1 MKRGGAVKKRGGGM
15 MGPKKK
21 MAKGGAIA
29 KAKLRKPSGRLTSDD
44 VKRAMPTGR
53 SAAAKKA
60 AMKGT
65 KGGAKAAL
73 MGSIM
78 KGKGNPAGKDMSVAG
93 KIRGVTGLLKRRKAL
108 GGRKPGRMGGGKKKQ
123 MPTYATTADFDLSI
137 DDIAEEA
144 FERCGLQ
151 IRSGY
156 DIKTARRSINLM
168 LAEWANRGLNLWTI
182 QKQEKTLPAT
192 TTELSGTSLF
202 GSGANSA
209 QQIIDI
215 TDLVIRDSSNN
226 EYSTTSISRST
237 YLNYTVKTTSGRP
250 SQYYFERTIN
260 PKLFLYPAADT
271 TYTLVYYA
279 LVRMK
284 DSGAY
289 TNNAE
294 IPFRFLPCLTA
305 GLAYYIAMKKAP
317 DRIQLLKQI
326 YEDEFQR
333 AAAQDGERTSLF
345 LTPKVYLPSA

>member
-1 MKRGGAVKKRGGGM
+1 
-15 MGPKKK
+15 
-21 MAKGGAIA
+21 
-29 KAKLRKPSGRLTSDD
+29 
-44 VKRAMPTGR
+44 
-53 SAAAKKA
+53 
-60 AMKGT
+60 
-65 KGGAKAAL
+65 
-73 MGSIM
+73 
-78 KGKGNPAGKDMSVAG
+78 
-93 KIRGVTGLLKRRKAL
+93 
-108 GGRKPGRMGGGKKKQ
+108 
-123 MPTYATTADFDLSI
+123 MPTYSSTADFDLSI
-137 DDIAEEA
+137 DEIAEEA
-144 FERCGLQ
+144 YERCGLQ
-151 IRSGY
+151 VRSGY
-156 DIKTARRSINLM
+156 DLKTARRSLNLM
-168 LAEWANRGLNLWTI
+168 LSEWANRGLNLWTI

-226 EYSTTSISRST
+226 EFSTTSISRST

-289 TNNAE
+289 TNNNE

-317 DRIQLLKQI
+317 DRIGLLKQI

-333 AAAQDGERTSLF
+333 AADQDGERTSLF
-345 LTPKVYLPSA
+345 LTPKTYLPGA

>member
-1 MKRGGAVKKRGGGM
+1 
-15 MGPKKK
+15 
-21 MAKGGAIA
+21 
-29 KAKLRKPSGRLTSDD
+29 
-44 VKRAMPTGR
+44 
-53 SAAAKKA
+53 
-60 AMKGT
+60 
-65 KGGAKAAL
+65 
-73 MGSIM
+73 
-78 KGKGNPAGKDMSVAG
+78 
-93 KIRGVTGLLKRRKAL
+93 
-108 GGRKPGRMGGGKKKQ
+108 

-137 DDIAEEA
+137 DDISEEA

-151 IRSGY
+151 VRSGY
-156 DIKTARRSINLM
+156 DLKTARRSINLM

-215 TDLVIRDSSNN
+215 TDVVIRDSSNN
-226 EYSTTSISRST
+226 EFSTTSISRST

-289 TNNAE
+289 TNNNE

-333 AAAQDGERTSLF
+333 AADQDVERTSSF
-345 LTPKVYLPSA
+345 FTPKVYISGA